1 MELETDFRT
10 NQSKITDH
18 SSQLVTFKGYHY
30 SSNNWFVF
38 IVSKIDC
45 FKTPCIATHGRVM
58 TTAKRLMQRMMA
70 AVVVREAAWV
80 LKGWSTVRY
89 LATSGYIVT

>member
-1 MELETDFRT
+1 
-10 NQSKITDH
+10 
-18 SSQLVTFKGYHY
+18 
-30 SSNNWFVF
+30 
-38 IVSKIDC
+38 
-45 FKTPCIATHGRVM
+45 M

-89 LATSGYIVT
+89 LASSGYIIIVVT